1 MPKLPQSNDNIQKQ
15 EQGQRAETKKKP
27 TVTKR
32 NIDPGRPVSRPMA
45 PVAKDTGWGKT
56 LSKKE
61 LLGLID
67 RIYAKQEEEKMSK
80 LSETLAKALAKKQG
94 RTHIDPDAPP
104 TVEVKQ
110 VKAKPSAGPAKK
122 PPTRSAGRGR

>member
-1 MPKLPQSNDNIQKQ
+1 MAI
-15 EQGQRAETKKKP
+15 KK
-27 TVTKR
+27 

-45 PVAKDTGWGKT
+45 PVSKDTGWGKT

-67 RIYAKQEEEKMSK
+67 RIHKKQEEEKMSK
-80 LSETLAKALAKKQG
+80 LSDTLAKALAKKQG
-94 RTHIDPDAPP
+94 KTHVDGSDAGAAVEKKTKKSAA
-104 TVEVKQ
+104 TVI
-110 VKAKPSAGPAKK
+110 GKK